1 MLCHIRS
8 HNHYIMY
15 SNIKARHF
23 TGQHSTLEHLRAQ
36 KTADSRQQTADSRQH
51 STLEHFTAQPSSVQS
66 SPAQPS
72 PKCCKLRKKSFSQ
85 KSSCKHLFFTTI
97 AAHTDHQLPAH
108 RRLPVKVLSSL
119 RWVVIVCPSLL
130 PLG

>member
-15 SNIKARHF
+15 SDIKAQHF
-23 TGQHSTLEHLRAQ
+23 TGQHSTLEHLRAHYS
-36 KTADSRQQTADSRQH
+36 TEDRRQQTAQH
-51 STLEHFTAQPSSVQS
+51 LRALYSPAQFSPVQS